1 MSYEDIKKTERA
13 WAAEVANDLNNSSD
27 KYVVYRESRPI
38 TDIKNM
44 LQTSVELYADNVAF
58 MQKFAKDEPY
68 KSITYRETLQTVN
81 SLGTGLISKD
91 LKGKR
96 IAVIGENCYQWATS
110 YLAVICGTGIVV
122 PLDKELSANELK
134 QLVIEAEVSAVM
146 FTEKYAQIFNMQAE
160 KYQ

>member
-27 KYVVYRESRPI
+27 KYIVYRESRPI

-68 KSITYRETLQTVN
+68 KSITYRENFADRQLSGN
-81 SLGTGLISKD
+81 RSD
-91 LKGKR
+91 LKRPKR
-96 IAVIGENCYQWATS
+96 QEDCRHRRELLSMGHKLSCS
-110 YLAVICGTGIVV
+110 YMRHRYSRAPG
-122 PLDKELSANELK
+122 
-134 QLVIEAEVSAVM
+134 
-146 FTEKYAQIFNMQAE
+146 
-160 KYQ
+160 

>member
-1 MSYEDIKKTERA
+1 MRIMSYEDIKKTERA

-27 KYVVYRESRPI
+27 KYIVYRESRPI

-81 SLGTGLISKD
+81 SLGTGLISKG

-96 IAVIGENCYQWATS
+96 IAVI
-110 YLAVICGTGIVV
+110 
-122 PLDKELSANELK
+122 
-134 QLVIEAEVSAVM
+134 
-146 FTEKYAQIFNMQAE
+146 
-160 KYQ
+160 